1 MLPGRF
7 IVFSRTTVLML
18 AAALLGGCAVPMRT
32 SLTPELRASIKEVE
46 TRVIVVQ
53 DEVIVDVKPSTATGA
68 GVAFGLIGALVTST
82 IDSKVTNNR
91 VKSAQDLMGP
101 FYQAIE
107 DVDFR
112 KEFSAAVQ
120 PALSGYAL
128 KVSSVD
134 ATALGLNNAMVRQWR
149 DGLKPGQSL
158 MIIVPRYTLSADFRT
173 FDVETVV
180 TIWAKDGDDRP
191 INRGV
196 LRYQSAPTGPGD
208 KDSVLA
214 WSANN
219 AAAFRAVI
227 KESVAE
233 TLHLVRADL
242 DVTDATVKPEQ
253 QRDFPFNSGD
263 QQTSVAG
270 RLVAETATRV
280 TVLGNDGK
288 LYSLPKPTTAAKN

>member
-1 MLPGRF
+1 
-7 IVFSRTTVLML
+7 ML

-32 SLTPELRASIKEVE
+32 SLTPELRASIKELD

-68 GVAFGLIGALVTST
+68 GVAFGLIGALVTTT

-101 FYQAIE
+101 FYQTIE

-112 KEFSAAVQ
+112 KEFNEAVR

-134 ATALGLNNAMVRQWR
+134 TTALGLNNAILRRWR
-149 DGLKPGQSL
+149 DGLSPGQSL

-173 FDVETVV
+173 FDAETIV
-180 TIWAKDGDDRP
+180 TMWRKEGDDRP

-196 LRYQSAPTGPGD
+196 LRYQSAPTGTGD

-219 AAAFRAVI
+219 AAAFRSVI
-227 KESVAE
+227 KEAVAE
-233 TLHLVRADL
+233 TMHLVRADL
-242 DVTDATVKPEQ
+242 DVSDVAVKPGE
-253 QRDFPFNSGD
+253 QRDFPFNDGD
-263 QQTSVAG
+263 RQTSVKG
-270 RLVAETATRV
+270 RLVTETATRV
-280 TVLGNDGK
+280 TVLGTDGK
-288 LYSLPKPTTAAKN
+288 LYSLPKPIAVAKN